1 MAEVKYTLS
10 IEEAAE
16 LLGVGRSALYD
27 MVRTK
32 ELYSIRIGRR
42 ILIPR
47 KALDKLC
54 LVDEPAAAAP
64 AAAAPAKVLWK
75 PCPCCEGTGVIGV
88 KPRSELGGVELK
100 RGGG

>member
-64 AAAAPAKVLWK
+64 AKVLWK